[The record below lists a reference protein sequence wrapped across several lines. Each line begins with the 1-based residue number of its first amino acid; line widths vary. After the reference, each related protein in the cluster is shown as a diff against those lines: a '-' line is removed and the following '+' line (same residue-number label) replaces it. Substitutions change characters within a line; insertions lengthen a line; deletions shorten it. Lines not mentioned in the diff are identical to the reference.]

1 MSDSQEMRIVR
12 DLLEEELGPD
22 DAAKLLFT
30 ALDEPD
36 AEMEAEAL
44 FFVRGAMKRVL
55 MAKLGGERAA
65 VLVEKMELAL
75 DPMGGITIDESAF
88 DDSTVLTRS
97 IGGADSGPLK
107 VLVLARSGKLVRK
120 LEVALGPEN
129 IGAAAAR
136 DEQSLSRLEGVLS
149 PDVVIVDGQ
158 SAADVSPQDLAEVLA
173 ANPERMILIWCA
185 DQPAGSAVKNALEAK
200 GTDFVAIP
208 RSAGVDPL
216 IDYLRARMSGG

>member
-1 MSDSQEMRIVR
+1 MVR
-12 DLLEEELGPD
+12 DTLEAEVGPD
-22 DAAKLLFT
+22 EAAKLLFA

-44 FFVRGAMKRVL
+44 FFVRGPMRRIL
-55 MAKLGGERAA
+55 MARMNGEDAA
-65 VLVEKMELAL
+65 IIIDKMEVAL

-88 DDSTVLTRS
+88 EDSTVMTRS
-97 IGGADSGPLK
+97 VGGADTGPLK
-107 VLVLARSGKLVRK
+107 VLVLARSGKLVRQ

-136 DEQSLSRLEGVLS
+136 DEQSLSRLEGVLT

-158 SAADVSPQDLAEVLA
+158 SAADVSPQALAEVLA

-200 GTDFVAIP
+200 DTEFVAIP

-216 IDYLRARMSGG
+216 IDYLRARISNR